1 MTSELE
7 IKLTDLSSQ
16 ERKLKRELK
25 QLENDKYKLIQT
37 IHLQNDQQKEK
48 EKSAQT
54 LKDIENIHLLDVD
67 SEWRICSYDLD
78 LCDSM
83 NLDYTSKNSFLAS
96 WLWKMIDEYFQTA
109 PKLNILSCPPDCEL
123 FDYSHTHYSCSVL
136 EGNYI
141 YTCYTEQTPDLFCDT
156 PKYQQLHRKV
166 SDTCRR
172 FSEYNQPQ
180 LAPYLYEIFK
190 GGSYRV
196 IAQRLFDGNS
206 EWHSVYIKKLK

>member
-54 LKDIENIHLLDVD
+54 LKDIENIQ
-67 SEWRICSYDLD
+67 
-78 LCDSM
+78 
-83 NLDYTSKNSFLAS
+83 NLEINSALTLYNGDDNPTKNSNDEQDDLLCF
-96 WLWKMIDEYFQTA
+96 WLWNMIDEYFQSA
-109 PKLNILSCPPDCEL
+109 PKLNIISCPPTCDL
-123 FDYSHTHYSCSVL
+123 FEDAHTHYSCSL
-136 EGNYI
+136 LDGNYI
-141 YTCYTEQTPDLFCDT
+141 YTVHTEQYPDLFCNT

-166 SDTCRR
+166 DDRSY
-172 FSEYNQPQ
+172 FSMVRLPPRN
-180 LAPYLYEIFK
+180 PYLYEIFT
-190 GGSYRV
+190 GGCYRV
-196 IAQRLFDGNS
+196 MAQRLFNG
-206 EWHSVYIKKLK
+206 ESVWYILTIKKLK